1 MTYDDG
7 ILVIYSVGNAA
18 APGDKPVMQLTKK
31 SRHYYGFEEL
41 GITRYY
47 QAKSANQQI
56 ACVVRIPGWEDI
68 KGTDICA
75 LDDGT
80 QYQIR
85 MVQPT
90 TDDTGLHMMKITLE
104 RVKQDYEVP

>member
-7 ILVIYSVGNAA
+7 ILVIYNVENAA
-18 APGDKPVMQLTKK
+18 NPGDKPIMRLTEK
-31 SRHYYGFEEL
+31 SRHYYGFDEL
-41 GITRYY
+41 GVIRYY

-56 ACVVRIPGWEDI
+56 ACVVRIPGWEDV

-80 QYQIR
+80 QYQIN

-90 TDDTGLHMMKITLE
+90 IDDAGLRMMRITLE
-104 RVKQDYEVP
+104 RVEQKYEVS